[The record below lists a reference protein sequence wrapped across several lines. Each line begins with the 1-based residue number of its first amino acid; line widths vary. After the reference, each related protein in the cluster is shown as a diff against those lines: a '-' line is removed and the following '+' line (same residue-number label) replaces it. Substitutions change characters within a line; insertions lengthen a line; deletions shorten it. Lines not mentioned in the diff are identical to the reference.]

1 MEMHDLA
8 LQGFGLIYGR
18 SMTFVTGSVH
28 SWKRDDKKVNNVH
41 HRETHSFCVC
51 KSDHKHG

>member
-41 HRETHSFCVC
+41 HRETNSFCVC